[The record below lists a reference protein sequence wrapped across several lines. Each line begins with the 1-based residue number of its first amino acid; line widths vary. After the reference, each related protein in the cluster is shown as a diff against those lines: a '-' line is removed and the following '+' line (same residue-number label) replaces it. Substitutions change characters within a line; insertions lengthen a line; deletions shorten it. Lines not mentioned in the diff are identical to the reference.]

1 MGRIVRT
8 HAGLLA
14 LVALLGGACSDDDD
28 DSGGAADTVS
38 GETPAELDE
47 DLAAPGTEAPAATEG
62 GVSAG
67 DDGAAGPSDA
77 AGRPGTGVAGLLQLA
92 GPSIAIE
99 ARATLRADD
108 VRRAVDG
115 VTGVVAR
122 RGGRV
127 ASADIDYAPDGGG
140 DDTEESRATLVL
152 AIPPEELAAV
162 VDALEDLG
170 TVLAYDQLAE
180 DVTDRLID
188 LDSRIANVRVS
199 VARVR
204 ALLEAATDIQGIVR
218 LESELTEREIELETL
233 LASQRQLEDRVA
245 MSTLTVEVV
254 PAPPDVFAAVRREF
268 EPPQPGVLEAAADG
282 WGAFVGGA
290 YAVVLV
296 LAVTT
301 PFVIA
306 VALLV
311 FAALWTRRAF
321 SRGAPTAT
329 ASRQA

>member
-1 MGRIVRT
+1 
-8 HAGLLA
+8 LLA
-14 LVALLGGACSDDDD
+14 LVALLGACSDDDD
-28 DSGGAADTVS
+28 DSAGAADTVS
-38 GETPAELDE
+38 GAAPATGDD

-62 GVSAG
+62 GPSAG
-67 DDGAAGPSDA
+67 GDGAAATGRG
-77 AGRPGTGVAGLLQLA
+77 AGEPGTGVAALLQLA

-99 ARATLRADD
+99 ARATLRTED
-108 VRRAVDG
+108 VRTAVDG

-122 RGGRV
+122 RGGHV

-140 DDTEESRATLVL
+140 DDADESRAILVL

-162 VDALEDLG
+162 VDAMEELG
-170 TVLAYDQLAE
+170 TVVAYDQLAE

-204 ALLEAATDIQGIVR
+204 ALLDAATDIQGIVR

-268 EPPQPGVLEAAADG
+268 EAPQPGVLEAAADG

-296 LAVTT
+296 LAVAI
-301 PFVIA
+301 PFVMAA
-306 VALLV
+306 VLLV

-321 SRGAPTAT
+321 SRDASTAT